1 MKKLRLR
8 KDFECL
14 NGGHVMKPRL
24 AKYRLRPALIIIF
37 CLLLAS
43 WQLTAA
49 GDRKVSKSEAGDGSG
64 CTSIM
69 VGRLASVDGSVI
81 TCHTC
86 DGNYRQWVN
95 IVPHRKNAPGS
106 TNKIYDGRLHTETPD
121 DLRRVVLKGEIPEVA
136 ETFAFLNTA
145 YPALN
150 EKGLA
155 IGETT
160 IEGRPELYNPE
171 GLFMIE
177 ELERIMLER
186 CQTAREAV
194 KLAGELASQY
204 GYGDYGECLTIA
216 DGKEVWQFE
225 IFGAGPLEK
234 GAVWA
239 AVRIPDDQ
247 VGISANI
254 PRIAEINLK
263 DPDHYLASDNVFE
276 LAQEMGWY
284 SPDKDKPFKFWKA
297 YSGRKPFSIREY
309 YVFSQL
315 APSLKLDYQAEEL
328 PFSIKPDKKVSVR
341 DVLKFYRETYEG
353 TDFDQSRNLLVKKRN
368 SDELS
373 KSPVASNWLSRD
385 WINLINTLKPGTI
398 QPQRTIAIMGCSYAT
413 VIQIK
418 GWLPPA
424 VGAVCWF
431 AFDNPALSPRIPI
444 FAGAT
449 ELPPGFEI
457 CAQHRYRED
466 SAAWIFRRTNRLAGL
481 RWGDNRQLMEGT
493 VREFEEKAFSD
504 LPQVEKKAVEIL
516 NSKNPEKEPFT
527 LNQYLTK
534 YTGDFARG
542 ALQKYR
548 ELYELFWTRYAR
560 GI

>member
-1 MKKLRLR
+1 MKSKSSKRRLLSLMIVT
-8 KDFECL
+8 FC
-14 NGGHVMKPRL
+14 
-24 AKYRLRPALIIIF
+24 
-37 CLLLAS
+37 CLLVS
-43 WQLTAA
+43 WQLTGA
-49 GDRKVSKSEAGDGSG
+49 GAHQKIARIENEEGSG

-69 VGRLASVDGSVI
+69 VGRLASDDGSVI

-95 IVPHRKNAPGS
+95 IVPHRQNKPDS
-106 TNKIYDGRLHTETPD
+106 TNKLYDGKMHTETPD
-121 DLRRVVLKGEIPEVA
+121 DMRRVRFKGEIPEVA
-136 ETFAFLNTA
+136 ETYAFLNTA

-171 GLFMIE
+171 GMFMVE
-177 ELERIMLER
+177 ELERVMLER
-186 CQTAREAV
+186 CQTAREAI
-194 KLAGELASQY
+194 KLAGELVKQY

-239 AVRIPDDQ
+239 AVRIPDDH

-254 PRIAEINLK
+254 PRISEINLN

-284 SPDKDKPFKFWKA
+284 TPEKDKPFKFWKA
-297 YSGRKPFSIREY
+297 YSGRKPFAIREY
-309 YVFSQL
+309 FVFNEL
-315 APSLKLDYQAEEL
+315 APSLKLDYKAEEL

-341 DVLKFYRETYEG
+341 DILKFYRETYEG
-353 TDFDQSRNLLVKKRN
+353 TEFDQSRNLLVKKRN
-368 SDELS
+368 SDELI

-398 QPQRTIAIMGCSYAT
+398 EPQRTIAIMGCAYAT

-444 FAGAT
+444 FAGTT

-466 SAAWIFRRTNRLAGL
+466 SAAWMFRRTNRLAGL
-481 RWGDNRQLMEGT
+481 RWGENRQIIEQT
-493 VREFEEKAFSD
+493 IKEFEEKGFSD
-504 LPQVEKKAVEIL
+504 LPQIEKRALEIM
-516 NSKNPEKEPFT
+516 NSKNPQKEPFN

-534 YTGDFARG
+534 YTGDFARA